1 MFFRE
6 DYFQSFYKLLESRPE
21 VAELRGLEHAFVP
34 VIKMRYKNIE
44 IDLTFARLNLT
55 AAVAAST
62 VAATTASSSPPSPP
76 STSSDNDEGA
86 ADAAVA
92 PAAESNE
99 SNSSSSDAD
108 FLISDKDLL
117 ALDSSCIR
125 Y

>member
-55 AAVAAST
+55 AAVAAS
-62 VAATTASSSPPSPP
+62 AAGATTASSSSSPPPPP

-92 PAAESNE
+92 AESKE

-117 ALDSSCIR
+117 TLDSSCIR
-125 Y
+125 